1 MIDPTGKQGR
11 DPDSG
16 ESESVVAL
24 SPVDGDA
31 DHWTPERMRQAKPA
45 ERRLDPEQASDTEPD
60 AEQFED

>member
-1 MIDPTGKQGR
+1 MIDPSGKRER
-11 DPDSG
+11 DQDS
-16 ESESVVAL
+16 EESVVAL